1 MKTVDC
7 NENEINIGDAV
18 CLLTSGNFIYGHV
31 TAINEVAVDVIPDI
45 GYKTSKQ
52 NFRLK
57 KVYHASSKNIAL
69 IDEDKTTL

>member
-1 MKTVDC
+1 MNTLDC
-7 NENEINIGDAV
+7 NENEIHIGDAV

-31 TAINEVAVDVIPDI
+31 TTINEDNVDIIPDI

-57 KVYHASSKNIAL
+57 KLYHASSKNIAL
-69 IDEDKTTL
+69 LNEKETAV